1 MVVLKV
7 NLAYFSL
14 ERRRE
19 RERPVGELELG
30 VAFRHLPP
38 ARTTAV
44 NTRSHGIIVEGR
56 TVTFG
61 TSSWFVI

>member
-7 NLAYFSL
+7 NSFLASFSL

-30 VAFRHLPP
+30 VACCHLPP
-38 ARTTAV
+38 REQQPLIHYSKVA
-44 NTRSHGIIVEGR
+44 
-56 TVTFG
+56 
-61 TSSWFVI
+61 